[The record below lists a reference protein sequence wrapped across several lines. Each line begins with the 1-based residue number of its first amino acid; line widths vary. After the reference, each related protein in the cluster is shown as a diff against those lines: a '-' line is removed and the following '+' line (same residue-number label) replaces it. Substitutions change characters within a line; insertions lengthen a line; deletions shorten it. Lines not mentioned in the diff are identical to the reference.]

1 MKKIIGVASV
11 GLLALSIFG
20 CKKKTTKNTT
30 KDNTTIT
37 TKQNTSSNT
46 TNKTTAR
53 KTTTENK
60 EEFKEVNY
68 ATIKGN
74 VDALPTNGGN
84 YKKVTIN
91 GSITNSDYSEDK
103 TFTDYVYMLNRV
115 DSFVAADGGC
125 TELTPYV
132 LGTELMKHI
141 PNEANFK
148 FFMNANGEFKIEQY
162 TKLYIEGKCATIH
175 YTFDKFGY
183 ITKIE
188 TKDIVDDTTEID
200 QYNAVKNLS
209 FVWETTDTFDDYTLI
224 TLTEAQEIMDS
235 YAEQTKYIG
244 AYITGSFTEK
254 YTGRSYSLDHVAS
267 HYNSSTDTYIPYNTT
282 LITDIHSEFN
292 SYKASYL
299 CGGNNTFFYKNDDNE
314 LAAIIY
320 RKDYESELR
329 TIRKVKFNDCGWAK
343 ELSDE
348 LVKDDV
354 ATDPF
359 TISNYSVEFLTEE
372 PTITITLNAGLGTFT
387 NNRKRIDIVTT
398 PGKSLSNL
406 ESVEGFETPTLDG
419 AGYAYTF
426 RWVDESNKV
435 FDYGR
440 AIYDSKSFTYAFIDS
455 DFTSVPVASLTYD
468 SSSVGTTHV
477 ADIKVEYYDNENK
490 GIIVIAGSDIY
501 YSQYSEIVFMLNGT
515 TNVTIWG
522 AFKSFSFSG
531 EEGVYSEGNNF
542 ITNIGCLRPIE
553 IRDYAFANL
562 TNLQYFQ
569 QGTYSEMDYSIGDYA
584 FYNCSSLIQFSTSRM
599 APQSIGKYAFAKTNL
614 GASQGR
620 DNGPLY
626 DAPIVK
632 EGAFSDIPELKYIVR
647 NIVMDYDEET
657 NTYTVNDKTYSYTNW
672 EEGWN
677 GTSGNMPKVAVLMD
691 FAKFDEGQKLVIT
704 SKDAALSTL
713 AVILYKAK
721 TYYVQIDLEA
731 GNDSFVSFRQ
741 LGSSTTYMNATGT
754 ITVTKTEFHYSSDN
768 YYEYFAFTILNKFT
782 EDQKLTITIR
792 ENAE

>member
-1 MKKIIGVASV
+1 M
-11 GLLALSIFG
+11 
-20 CKKKTTKNTT
+20 
-30 KDNTTIT
+30 
-37 TKQNTSSNT
+37 
-46 TNKTTAR
+46 
-53 KTTTENK
+53 
-60 EEFKEVNY
+60 
-68 ATIKGN
+68 KGN
-74 VDALPTNGGN
+74 VDALPANGGN

-91 GSITNSDYSEDK
+91 GSITDRDSSEDK

-125 TELTPYV
+125 EELASYV
-132 LGTELMKHI
+132 LGTELMKHV

-148 FFMNANGEFKIEQY
+148 FYMNANGEFKIEQY
-162 TKLYIEGKCATIH
+162 TKLYIEGKCATIY

-209 FVWETTDTFDDYTLI
+209 FEWSTTDSFDDYTLI

-244 AYITGSFTEK
+244 AYITGSYTEK
-254 YTGRSYSLDHVAS
+254 YTGKSYSLNNVAS
-267 HYNSSTDTYIPYNTT
+267 HYISSSDIYVPYDTT
-282 LITDIHSEFN
+282 LITDIHSVFN
-292 SYKASYL
+292 SYKTNYL

-320 RKDYESELR
+320 IKDYESELR

-343 ELSDE
+343 ELNDE

-354 ATDPF
+354 ATDTF
-359 TISNYSVEFLTEE
+359 IISNYSVEFLTEE

-435 FDYGR
+435 YDYGR

-468 SSSVGTTHV
+468 SSSAGTTHV

-515 TNVTIWG
+515 TSVTIWG
-522 AFKSFSFSG
+522 AFKSFSFAG
-531 EEGVYSEGNNF
+531 EEGIYSEGNNF

-562 TNLQYFQ
+562 TNLEYFQ

-614 GASQGR
+614 CKESGIISG
-620 DNGPLY
+620 LLC

-632 EGAFSDIPELKYIVR
+632 EGAFSEIPNFRHIMRSIVL
-647 NIVMDYDEET
+647 DYDEET
-657 NTYTVNDKTYSYTNW
+657 NKYIVNDLTYNYDNW
-672 EEGWN
+672 EEGWC
-677 GTSGNMPKVAVLMD
+677 GDSET
-691 FAKFDEGQKLVIT
+691 EYT
-704 SKDAALSTL
+704 
-713 AVILYKAK
+713 VILNMDESKFKEGLSIVTSAK
-721 TYYVQIDLEA
+721 DNKTRTFCALLNQSKKYNVNINMVSDYDTYA
-731 GNDSFVSFRQ
+731 SFRE
-741 LGSSTTYMNATGT
+741 LDSSTSILNKIGTGT
-754 ITVTKTEFHYSSDN
+754 IGHDNSSFYSEN
-768 YYEYFAFTILNKFT
+768 NPAYFAFYVINRTETVGYEVTFT
-782 EDQKLTITIR
+782 VKDVT
-792 ENAE
+792 A